1 MPCLKKRRL
10 EWFIKQG
17 GDNDE
22 DLNFSRSIIPYVK
35 QIPPTKKLFLRSQFE
50 NMVADEIGAPQNNLR
65 HA

>member
-1 MPCLKKRRL
+1 MPRLEKRKL

-22 DLNFSRSIIPYVK
+22 DLNFIWSLIPYVK
-35 QIPPTKKLFLRSQFE
+35 QIPPTKKIFSRSQFQ
-50 NMVADEIGAPQNNLR
+50 NMVANEISALKNDLL